1 MLIDDIVFLRE
12 RGRSRAAARAPGPP
26 MVTEDRHIGGVP
38 VRVYQPEARPV
49 VVYLHGG
56 GFVICDLETHDSL
69 VRRLAAAT
77 GACVVAVDYRRA
89 PEDPWPAAVDDAVAV
104 LTALAS
110 GETSVAERGDPLAVA
125 GDSAGGMLAVLAA
138 LRLPRIPL
146 VAQLLMCPNADPT
159 LALPSVA
166 EFGGGTLRL
175 WINAWLPDPAVRASP
190 EVNLLAAD
198 LRGLPPTLLVTAEHD
213 ALRDEGEALAAR
225 LTDAG
230 VPVRHWREAGAEH
243 NFPTMRDTS
252 TEAAT
257 AEDRY
262 LAAAVELLRGRHS
275 DIDTGSPIGET
286 GGTSE
291 R

>member
-1 MLIDDIVFLRE
+1 MLPDDIAALRA
-12 RGRSRAAARAPGPP
+12 RSRERAAARNPEPP
-26 MVTEDRHIGGVP
+26 MPTEDRLVGGVP
-38 VRVYQPEARPV
+38 VRVYQPDARPV

-89 PEDPWPAAVDDAVAV
+89 PEHPYPAAVDDAVAV
-104 LTALAS
+104 LRALA
-110 GETSVAERGDPLAVA
+110 TSDRPLAVA

-138 LRLPRIPL
+138 LRLPDVPV

-159 LALPSVA
+159 LSSPSVA
-166 EFGGGTLRL
+166 EYGGATLRGWL
-175 WINAWLPDPAVRASP
+175 DHWLPDAAMHSSP

-225 LTDAG
+225 LGAAG

-243 NFPTMRDTS
+243 NFPTLREVS
-252 TEAAT
+252 AAAAE

-262 LAAAVELLRGRHS
+262 LTAASDLLRDS
-275 DIDTGSPIGET
+275 L
-286 GGTSE
+286 
-291 R
+291 